1 MEDYSNEVR
10 ERALQLYSENKV
22 LGLLKRNNLLIGIV
36 KDVENDYRVV
46 YDLEKNYGK
55 CECRLGKDCEHI
67 LAVKISF
74 EKGEFVNIDKIEE
87 KITKMNKKEITW
99 VLLTLLE
106 KFPQL
111 SNYLAPQ
118 ENPREVIKRYEK
130 IIMQYQNKNTLN
142 SFTDF
147 LINNKEKIEK
157 SDIFDILHSISSC
170 STKCFYSFTS
180 EENFAKDF
188 LNTLSDILI
197 EKGIES
203 KDVEILEKIMEK
215 DKFGNL
221 DDFFIR
227 LFNQEK
233 FRNSIN
239 PDLYLNVLIRNKD
252 KERLRSFLLN
262 VKLSNEEK
270 FDILSKI
277 DENEALEFAKVNM
290 LYSKLFEYYYNLGE
304 FNTALQ
310 YLEKMIDLKD
320 ISGLSKNLEKITKIV
335 KGENEL
341 VRKLFLIADNNV
353 LLYRLLIP
361 LYEVASGS
369 LKFDIATSILNKINS
384 LPEDDYVKIVKII
397 AEQRKEKLPETVT
410 LFVDKLAEKKKYEDI
425 IELLRE
431 SRKYL
436 KNEDFNSLLSVIKEK
451 YKKKKQLYELINRY
465 LS

>member
-22 LGLLKRNNLLIGIV
+22 LGVLKRNNLLVGIV

-46 YDLEKNYGK
+46 YDIEKNNGK
-55 CECRLGKDCEHI
+55 CECRLGKNCEHL

-99 VLLTLLE
+99 VILTLLE

-170 STKCFYSFTS
+170 GTKCFYSFTN
-180 EENFAKDF
+180 EENLAKDF

-203 KDVEILEKIMEK
+203 KDIEILEKIMEK

-270 FDILSKI
+270 FDILSRI

-304 FNTALQ
+304 FNTALH

-397 AEQRKEKLPETVT
+397 GEQRKEKLPETVT
-410 LFVDKLAEKKKYEDI
+410 LFVDKLAEKKKYEEI
-425 IELLRE
+425 IEFLRE

-436 KNEDFNSLLSVIKEK
+436 KNEDFESLLSVIKEK

>member
-22 LGLLKRNNLLIGIV
+22 LGLLKKNNLLIGIV
-36 KDVENDYRVV
+36 QDVENDYRVI
-46 YDLEKNYGK
+46 YDLEKNNGK
-55 CECRLGKDCEHI
+55 CECRLGKNCEHV

-87 KITKMNKKEITW
+87 KITKMNKREMTW
-99 VLLTLLE
+99 LLLTLLE

-111 SNYLAPQ
+111 SNYLAPL
-118 ENPREVIKRYEK
+118 ENPKEVIKRYEK

-147 LINNKEKIEK
+147 LINNKEKIDK
-157 SDIFDILHSISSC
+157 GDIFEILDSISSC
-170 STKCFYSFTS
+170 STKCFYSFTT

-221 DDFFIR
+221 DDFFIK

-239 PDLYLNVLIRNKD
+239 PVLYLNVLIRHKD
-252 KERLRSFLLN
+252 KERLRSFLRN
-262 VKLSNEEK
+262 VKLTDEEK
-270 FDILSKI
+270 FDVLSKI

-320 ISGLSKNLEKITKIV
+320 ISGLSKNLEKITKIT

-341 VRKLFLIADNNV
+341 VKKLYLIADNNV

-361 LYEVASGS
+361 LYEATSGS

-384 LPEDDYVKIVKII
+384 LPEDDYFQIIKII
-397 AEQRKEKLPETVT
+397 GEQRKDKLLETVP
-410 LFVDKLAEKKKYEDI
+410 LFVDKLAEKKRYEEI
-425 IELLRE
+425 IELLKE

-436 KNEDFNSLLSVIKEK
+436 KSEDFDSLLSVIKEK
-451 YKKKKQLYELINRY
+451 YKKKQLYELINRY